1 MHLTHHSFD
10 SQMIKGEVLQYVNV
24 LLLLSKITT
33 LVEQSFHRALL
44 EDEYPKH
51 HTFQPGDFIT
61 GKDTSR
67 KTLFH
72 FTGND
77 PIRYY

>member
-44 EDEYPKH
+44 GDEYPKH

>member
-1 MHLTHHSFD
+1 MVGEKLTSCSIMFL
-10 SQMIKGEVLQYVNV
+10 SEVVFI
-24 LLLLSKITT
+24 SKITI

-44 EDEYPKH
+44 GDEYPKH
-51 HTFQPGDFIT
+51 HTLQPGDFIT

-67 KTLFH
+67 KTLFN
-72 FTGND
+72 FTGKD